1 MPLPLPVAKVVC
13 SGTMA
18 SGVQDMSFGLYI
30 DAGFTD
36 FISQATLEDFLDAI
50 KPTYNDFLF
59 SGHVKN
65 FWTASDQF
73 TTLKAYF
80 IPATGDTATLVA
92 ETTFTSPLVGTGTA
106 NHPLGT
112 ALVLSNRSLLPGK
125 SGRGRIYLPA
135 NGVDATSSD
144 RVASDSVVDAL
155 GTDYLT
161 FLNAL
166 RAGTFYPGIASFT
179 KSLWNQIHTYQIDN
193 KFDTQRRRGD
203 QIAASHTKT
212 GTVT

>member
-1 MPLPLPVAKVVC
+1 MPLPVPVAKVVC

-36 FISQATLEDFLDAI
+36 FIDQAELDSFLAAI
-50 KPTYNDFLF
+50 KSTYNDFLF
-59 SGHVKN
+59 SAHVKN
-65 FWTASDQF
+65 FWTGTDQF

-80 IPATGDTATLVA
+80 IPATGDTATLMS
-92 ETTFTSPLVGTGTA
+92 ETTFTSPIAGSGTA

-112 ALVLSNRSLLPGK
+112 AIVLSNRTTLPGR

-135 NGVDATSSD
+135 NGIASTSTDTVGSNTEL
-144 RVASDSVVDAL
+144 DAL
-155 GTDYLT
+155 GTAYLT

-166 RAGTFYPGIASFT
+166 RAATFFPIVASFT
-179 KSLWNQIHTYQIDN
+179 KSVINQVVTYQIDN

-203 QIAASHTKT
+203 QIAASHTNT
-212 GTVT
+212 GAVT